1 MPFYCMGQVYK
12 GLEKYDKLN
21 NIAYFIV
28 LLIIQTLLMHK
39 FKNLTY
45 NLNLLSFMLLY
56 TILGISVP
64 LLVKYFYEKTINKY
78 KDKKEVKS

>member
-28 LLIIQTLLMHK
+28 LLIIQTLLMNK
-39 FKNLTY
+39 FNNFTY
-45 NLNLLSFMLLY
+45 NLNLLSFKHNYIVYILY
-56 TILGISVP
+56 
-64 LLVKYFYEKTINKY
+64 
-78 KDKKEVKS
+78 